1 MRLTP
6 VTDSGGKASLS
17 LTALPKLFFTTL
29 TCPETFYA
37 QKVFSFLFL
46 HIFSWVVLVKG
57 KNILLSVAAG
67 VCLLG
72 LCVYPAACRQAVFSA
87 LQTCGV
93 SVIPGLFPFFVL
105 TKLLTPGLKC
115 ILWPQWAHR
124 LMQRLFG
131 LKGECISPLLMSFLG
146 GYPVGVSAVVSLYQE
161 GALSK
166 KEAEKALRLCN
177 NSGPAFFVG
186 IIAPA
191 LPGGVR
197 AGLALYAL
205 HIFSALLTGLFFR
218 ESGPVNCRIRR
229 LPAQEEP
236 FSRRLITAVSDS
248 ALALLRISAL
258 ILFFSVV
265 LALAECVGLFS
276 LLQRLPL
283 GLASEDISAI
293 VAGFLE
299 LTSGIVRLPECTA
312 PFVLAAFFMG
322 WGGVCVHLQAMSLWQ
337 ESALQP
343 KGFFAAKLL
352 HGALSALLAFC
363 LSCSGV
369 AFLLCFALLALV
381 ALLLSEKRKNTGGN
395 LLKNPL

>member
-1 MRLTP
+1 M
-6 VTDSGGKASLS
+6 
-17 LTALPKLFFTTL
+17 
-29 TCPETFYA
+29 
-37 QKVFSFLFL
+37 
-46 HIFSWVVLVKG
+46 KG
-57 KNILLSVAAG
+57 KNIVLSGAAG

-105 TKLLTPGLKC
+105 TRLLTPGLKC
-115 ILWPQWAHR
+115 IPWPKWVHC

-131 LKGECISPLLMSFLG
+131 LSGECISPLLMSFLG

-161 GALSK
+161 GVFTK
-166 KEAEKALRLCN
+166 KEAEKAMRLCN

-186 IIAPA
+186 MIGAI
-191 LPGGVR
+191 LPGGVH

-218 ESGPVNCRIRR
+218 EGSPAHCRIRR
-229 LPAQEEP
+229 LPAQDEP

-258 ILFFSVV
+258 ILFFSVL
-265 LALAECVGLFS
+265 LALAECAGLFS
-276 LLQRLPL
+276 LLQYLPL
-283 GLASEDISAI
+283 GLTSEDIAAI
-293 VAGFLE
+293 VAGSLE
-299 LTSGIVRLPECTA
+299 LTSGIVRLPECSA
-312 PFVLAAFFMG
+312 AFVLAAFFMG

-337 ESALQP
+337 ESALHP
-343 KGFFAAKLL
+343 KGYFAAKLL

-363 LSCSGV
+363 LSCSDV
-369 AFLLCFALLALV
+369 SFLLCCALLVLLS
-381 ALLLSEKRKNTGGN
+381 LLLPEKQKKTGGN
-395 LLKNPL
+395 PLKNPL